1 MSNLVP
7 VQAPALPELAV
18 YLGRNTVPNKHTFKV
33 IWGMK
38 KITVARRCDG
48 EGKRTALQAG
58 QRQLCWR
65 LGWDLSEKRQAGERG
80 SRSTPEWHTALRA
93 ALREGLGLPAC

>member
-1 MSNLVP
+1 MNNLVP

-48 EGKRTALQAG
+48 EGKRKRYRPAKGSFAG
-58 QRQLCWR
+58 VW
-65 LGWDLSEKRQAGERG
+65 AGI
-80 SRSTPEWHTALRA
+80 
-93 ALREGLGLPAC
+93 